1 MQAVI
6 NAVNIVLSIFILI
19 GTGMYLTWRNRLN
32 DQNASL
38 ISHLVV
44 RVALPGTI
52 IANLFG
58 SFTAESMRECL
69 QGLVAPVLSIVIL
82 LAVGYAAAVLMKL
95 PNKRRGVFA
104 CMFTFSNTVF
114 IGVPVSTAL
123 FGEGVLPY
131 TLLYYFAN
139 TVIFWTVGIML
150 LRRDGGQ
157 KADGDFAALPGYL
170 LKKGAAFVKK
180 QAAPVNPRAEAAW
193 QMIKKAVPLPIVVF
207 IISMILVLM
216 DVKLPT
222 FIMSAAK
229 YLGNMV
235 TPLSLFFIGIVVMR
249 MIRQRNFRWEKG
261 YLTLILARFVIS
273 PLLMFALGKAF
284 GLPELMTNVL
294 IVQAGMP
301 VMSQTPIVAGSMGSD
316 EEYAAGNVALTT
328 LLSLIAIP
336 VYMAI
341 L

>member
-52 IANLFG
+52 ISNLFG
-58 SFTAESMRECL
+58 SFTAESMRQCL

-82 LAVGYAAAVLMKL
+82 LAVGYGTAVLMKL
-95 PNKRRGVFA
+95 PSKRRGVFA

-131 TLLYYFAN
+131 TLMYYFAN
-139 TVIFWTVGIML
+139 TVIFWTIGIML
-150 LRRDGGQ
+150 LRKDGGQ

-170 LKKGAAFVKK
+170 VKKGMAFVKK
-180 QAAPVNPRAEAAW
+180 QPAPVNPRAEAAW

-207 IISMILVLM
+207 VISMILVLM

-222 FIMSAAK
+222 FVMSASK

-249 MIRQRNFRWEKG
+249 MIRQKNFRWEKG
-261 YLTLILARFVIS
+261 YLALIIARFVIS

>member
-19 GTGMYLTWRNRLN
+19 GAGMYLTWRNRLN
-32 DQNASL
+32 DQNSSL

-52 IANLFG
+52 ISNLFG
-58 SFTAESMRECL
+58 SFTSESMRECL
-69 QGLVAPVLSIVIL
+69 KGLVAPVLSVVVM
-82 LAVGYAAAVLMKL
+82 LAVGLLVAALLKL
-95 PNKRRGVFA
+95 PKKRHGVFA

-123 FGEGVLPY
+123 FGDGVLPY
-131 TLLYYFAN
+131 TLMYYFAN
-139 TVIFWTVGIML
+139 TVIFWTIGIAL
-150 LRRDGGQ
+150 LRRDGGL
-157 KADGDFAALPGYL
+157 KSGGDFKALPGYL
-170 LKKGAAFVKK
+170 CQKLKAFVRR
-180 QAAPVNPRAEAAW
+180 QPAPVHPAAEAAW
-193 QMIKKAVPLPIVVF
+193 GMISKAVPLPIVVF
-207 IISMILVLM
+207 LISMVLVLM
-216 DVKLPT
+216 DVQLPT
-222 FIMSAAK
+222 FAMSAAK

-249 MIRQRNFRWEKG
+249 MIRQKNFRWEKG

-273 PLLMFALGKAF
+273 PLLMFALARAF

-316 EEYAAGNVALTT
+316 EEYAAGSVALTT
-328 LLSLIAIP
+328 LLSLVAIP

>member
-19 GTGMYLTWRNRLN
+19 GAGVYLTWRNRLN
-32 DQNASL
+32 DKNASL

-52 IANLFG
+52 ISNLFG
-58 SFTAESMRECL
+58 SFTSESMRECL
-69 QGLVAPVLSIVIL
+69 KGLVAPLIGIIAMLALGMLVAWL
-82 LAVGYAAAVLMKL
+82 LKL
-95 PNKRRGVFA
+95 PQKRRGVFA

-123 FGEGVLPY
+123 FGDGALPY

-139 TVIFWTVGIML
+139 TVIFWTIGIAL
-150 LRRDGGQ
+150 LRRDGGVR
-157 KADGDFAALPGYL
+157 AEGDFAALPGYL
-170 LKKGAAFVKK
+170 VKRVQAFLKK
-180 QAAPVNPRAEAAW
+180 QPAPAHPGAEAALN
-193 QMIKKAVPLPIVVF
+193 MIKKAVPLPIVVF
-207 IISMILVLM
+207 ILSMILVLM
-216 DVKLPT
+216 DVRLPD
-222 FIMSAAK
+222 FVMSASK

-249 MIRQRNFRWEKG
+249 MIRQKNFRWEKG
-261 YLTLILARFVIS
+261 YLTLIIARFVIS
-273 PLLMFALGKAF
+273 PLMIYALAKMF

-316 EEYAAGNVALTT
+316 EEYAAGSVALTT
-328 LLSLIAIP
+328 LLSLIAVP